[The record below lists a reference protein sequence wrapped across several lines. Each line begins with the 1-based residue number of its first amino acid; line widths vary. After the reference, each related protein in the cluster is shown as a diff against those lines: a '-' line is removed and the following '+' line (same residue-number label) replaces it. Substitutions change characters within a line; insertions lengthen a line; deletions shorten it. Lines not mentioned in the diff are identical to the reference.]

1 MTAQQTDI
9 LQTPIEFL
17 KGVGEKRGAVLRKEF
32 NIQTFNDLLY
42 YFPYRHID
50 KSHVYHVS
58 DIVNDGGFILL
69 RGTIRDVR
77 LVGQNR
83 SQRLTATFSD
93 ETGSIELVWF
103 NGIRWVSDVL
113 RSRKEFVIFGKP
125 TLFNGRWNI
134 THPELIDP
142 NQQESSPISLRFQPM
157 YNTSDVSKRK
167 SLDSKAIAKLTAN
180 LLTQV
185 KDVIPETMP
194 REMVEELHL
203 LPLRDALVNIHYPED
218 NQKLSQATLR
228 LKFDELFFTQLKML
242 KLKLI
247 NTNRFKGF
255 VFKQVGHYFNTFY
268 KECLTFDLTNAQ
280 KRVLREI
287 RGDVGS
293 GHQMN
298 RLLQGDVG
306 SGKTIIAVFSMLLA
320 IDNGYQ
326 ACIMAPTEIL
336 ATQHYEKISKQ
347 LEPLG
352 LRVEFLSGS
361 TKVSQRRRILAD
373 LRDGQVNIL
382 IGTHA
387 LIEDNV
393 VFSKLGLVVIDEQH
407 RFGVEQRAKL
417 WRKSGPIP
425 PHILVMTATPIPRT
439 LAMTLYGDLD
449 VSVIDELPAGRKPI
463 VTQHFYEKDRLKVFG
478 FMKQQIAE
486 GRQVYVVY
494 PLIQESEAMD
504 LLDLQAG
511 YEAIERSFPPPTY
524 SIGVVH
530 GRMKAEEKD
539 FIMDHFKKNEIQI
552 LLSTTVI
559 EVGIDVPNA
568 TVMVIENAERF
579 GLSQLHQ
586 LRGRVGRG
594 GNQSYCIL
602 MSKYELSNEGRKRL
616 DAMVETNDGFEI
628 ANFDL
633 QLRGPGD
640 IQGTRQ
646 SGMLDFKIAD
656 LTKDEKLVA
665 YTRNYAQQILEK
677 DPDLSLPEHK
687 RLAET
692 LEKMMQRDTNW
703 SVISQE
709 LRHSCRTRVTAS
721 LLHKNRQGWWYSYF
735 IFLLFSHSPE

>member
-1 MTAQQTDI
+1 MTLSQQSNTDI

-32 NIQTFNDLLY
+32 NIQNFNDLLY

-58 DIVNDGGFILL
+58 DIVNDGGYILL
-69 RGTIRDVR
+69 RGKIQNVR
-77 LVGQNR
+77 IVGQMR
-83 SQRLTATFSD
+83 AQRLTAIFSD

-103 NGIRWVSDVL
+103 NGIRWVQDVL
-113 RSRKEFVIFGKP
+113 KSRTEFVIFGKP

-142 NQQESSPISLRFQPM
+142 AQQQNSPVSLRFQPL
-157 YNTSDVSKRK
+157 YNTSDTAKKK
-167 SLDSKAIAKLTAN
+167 SLDSKAVSKLTAN
-180 LLTQV
+180 LLAQV

-203 LPLRDALVNIHYPED
+203 MSLRDALVNIHYPED
-218 NQKLSQATLR
+218 SQKLSQATLR
-228 LKFDELFFTQLKML
+228 LKFDELFFTQLKLL

-247 NTNRFKGF
+247 NNKKFQGHLF
-255 VFKQVGHYFNTFY
+255 QQVGHYFNTFY
-268 KECLTFDLTNAQ
+268 KECLPFDLTNAQ

-293 GHQMN
+293 GRQMN

-306 SGKTIIAVFSMLLA
+306 SGKTIIALFSMLLA
-320 IDNGYQ
+320 KDNGFQ
-326 ACIMAPTEIL
+326 ACLMAPTEIL

-352 LRVEFLSGS
+352 MQVEFLSGS
-361 TKVSQRRRILAD
+361 TKTAKRRQILTD
-373 LRDGQVNIL
+373 LQNGQVDIL

-393 VFSKLGLVVIDEQH
+393 VFNKLGIVVIDEQH

-417 WRKSGPIP
+417 WRKSGSIP

-463 VTQHFYEKDRLKVFG
+463 VTQHFYEKDRLKLFG
-478 FMKQQIAE
+478 FMKKQIAE

-494 PLIQESEAMD
+494 PLIQESEALD

-530 GRMKAEEKD
+530 GKMKAEEKD
-539 FIMDHFKKNEIQI
+539 YIMDHFKKNHIQI

-602 MSKYELSNEGRKRL
+602 MSKYELSTEGRKRL
-616 DAMVETNDGFEI
+616 NAMVETNDGFEI

-640 IQGTRQ
+640 LQGTRQ

-665 YTRNYAQQILEK
+665 YTRNFAQQILDK

-692 LEKMMQRDTNW
+692 LEKLMQRDTNW
-703 SVISQE
+703 SVIS
-709 LRHSCRTRVTAS
+709 
-721 LLHKNRQGWWYSYF
+721 
-735 IFLLFSHSPE
+735 

>member
-320 IDNGYQ
+320 KDNGFQ
-326 ACIMAPTEIL
+326 ACMMAPTEIL

-352 LRVEFLSGS
+352 LQVEFLSGS
-361 TKVSQRRRILAD
+361 TKSAQRKRILND
-373 LRDGQVNIL
+373 LQNGQVDIL

-393 VFSKLGLVVIDEQH
+393 VFNKLGLVVIDEQH
-407 RFGVEQRAKL
+407 RFGVEQRARL
-417 WRKSGPIP
+417 WRKSGTVP

-449 VSVIDELPAGRKPI
+449 VSVIDELPSGRKPI
-463 VTQHFYEKDRLKVFG
+463 VTTHFYEKDRLKVFG
-478 FMKQQIAE
+478 FMQKQIAE

-494 PLIQESEAMD
+494 PLIQESETMD

-539 FIMDHFKKNEIQI
+539 FIMDHFKKNHIQI

-665 YTRNYAQQILEK
+665 YTRSYAQQILEK
-677 DPDLSLPEHK
+677 DPDLSLPEHA

-692 LEKMMQRDTNW
+692 LQKLMQRDTNW
-703 SVISQE
+703 SVIS
-709 LRHSCRTRVTAS
+709 
-721 LLHKNRQGWWYSYF
+721 
-735 IFLLFSHSPE
+735 

>member
-1 MTAQQTDI
+1 MTVQQTDI

-77 LVGQNR
+77 FVGQNR

-247 NTNRFKGF
+247 NTNRFEGF

-320 IDNGYQ
+320 KDNGFQ
-326 ACIMAPTEIL
+326 ACMMAPTEIL

-352 LRVEFLSGS
+352 LQVEFLSGS
-361 TKVSQRRRILAD
+361 TKSAQRKRILND
-373 LRDGQVNIL
+373 LQNGQVDIL
-382 IGTHA
+382 IGNQFRIGAIGLGH
-387 LIEDNV
+387 V
-393 VFSKLGLVVIDEQH
+393 PFSG
-407 RFGVEQRAKL
+407 
-417 WRKSGPIP
+417 
-425 PHILVMTATPIPRT
+425 
-439 LAMTLYGDLD
+439 
-449 VSVIDELPAGRKPI
+449 
-463 VTQHFYEKDRLKVFG
+463 
-478 FMKQQIAE
+478 E
-486 GRQVYVVY
+486 GC
-494 PLIQESEAMD
+494 
-504 LLDLQAG
+504 G
-511 YEAIERSFPPPTY
+511 
-524 SIGVVH
+524 
-530 GRMKAEEKD
+530 
-539 FIMDHFKKNEIQI
+539 
-552 LLSTTVI
+552 
-559 EVGIDVPNA
+559 
-568 TVMVIENAERF
+568 
-579 GLSQLHQ
+579 
-586 LRGRVGRG
+586 
-594 GNQSYCIL
+594 
-602 MSKYELSNEGRKRL
+602 
-616 DAMVETNDGFEI
+616 
-628 ANFDL
+628 
-633 QLRGPGD
+633 
-640 IQGTRQ
+640 
-646 SGMLDFKIAD
+646 
-656 LTKDEKLVA
+656 
-665 YTRNYAQQILEK
+665 
-677 DPDLSLPEHK
+677 
-687 RLAET
+687 
-692 LEKMMQRDTNW
+692 
-703 SVISQE
+703 
-709 LRHSCRTRVTAS
+709 
-721 LLHKNRQGWWYSYF
+721 
-735 IFLLFSHSPE
+735 LLF